1 MDETDSTTTGTLF
14 SSERSSTMI
23 SLSLTSCFSWSDDSL
38 AFSASFLCSSTTEG
52 NGSGAEGSGTCA
64 GSEKKKKSHDVRK
77 FIVKQKIN
85 QRNNNSQCKIERI
98 LNLTLIWD

>member
-1 MDETDSTTTGTLF
+1 MGQVQKDQEH
-14 SSERSSTMI
+14 ERA
-23 SLSLTSCFSWSDDSL
+23 LK
-38 AFSASFLCSSTTEG
+38 
-52 NGSGAEGSGTCA
+52 
-64 GSEKKKKSHDVRK
+64 KKKKSHDVRK